1 MNFIGRRTTIFNL
14 NPGYHSIYNN
24 DPSATFMAI
33 AFGNA
38 QHNSYAYACGSRMA
52 LVNAVSM
59 SLIMYLDPCKMTI
72 NSPVMEVSMA
82 ITA

>member
-1 MNFIGRRTTIFNL
+1 MNFIGRRRTIKLTAAILLKYAFKL

-38 QHNSYAYACGSRMA
+38 KDNSYAYACGLRMA

-59 SLIMYLDPCKMTI
+59 NLIMYLDP
-72 NSPVMEVSMA
+72 
-82 ITA
+82 